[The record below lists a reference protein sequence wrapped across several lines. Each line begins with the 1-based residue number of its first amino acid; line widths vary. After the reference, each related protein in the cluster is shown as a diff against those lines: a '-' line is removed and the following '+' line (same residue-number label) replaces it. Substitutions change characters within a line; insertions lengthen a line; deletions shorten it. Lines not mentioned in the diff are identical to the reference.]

1 MPARKFDTVSMDD
14 PVTLIRSR
22 IRERRLYEARF
33 LYRQLG
39 DGIGARERMALEGEV
54 TGLLQRVGDLHRQ
67 ARVAAA
73 AGQRQEALRLYGE
86 LEAIALDVPG
96 LAEEKRALAGA
107 AALMARIAVAAPEP
121 VPPVIPPPA
130 NPVEE
135 RLDEPPVASL
145 VPRRHQSRRWL
156 WLAAGLMGLGLL
168 LVVVFWWSGTNE
180 PPAPPP
186 TSPPGHSILIR
197 PLVADAPAIPPQPVE
212 EAPPTVAEQPAA
224 PASPPESPPPS
235 PVAEPV
241 AEPAAKAVKRAPEPA
256 APPSSSPLKLG
267 TLHLK
272 ASGKKK

>member
-14 PVTLIRSR
+14 PLALIRSR

-39 DGIGARERMALEGEV
+39 DGIGARERMALEGEI

-107 AALMARIAVAAPEP
+107 AALMAKIAVAAPEP
-121 VPPVIPPPA
+121 APPVMPPPA

-145 VPRRHQSRRWL
+145 LPRRHQSRRWL

-168 LVVVFWWSGTNE
+168 LVVVFWRSGTNDS
-180 PPAPPP
+180 PPSPSP

-212 EAPPTVAEQPAA
+212 EAPSTVAEQPAE
-224 PASPPESPPPS
+224 PESPPESPPAP
-235 PVAEPV
+235 PV
-241 AEPAAKAVKRAPEPA
+241 AEPAAKSVERAPEPA
-256 APPSSSPLKLG
+256 VPPSSSPLELG

-272 ASGKKK
+272 AFGKKK